1 MRKKFRTQAVTA
13 GVTVAL
19 ALAAG
24 LGMNKA
30 VASDQHQQPVSDDAD
45 DDLLSNLEELA
56 LGYQPFRG
64 DQNRNEIPDGAELAR
79 RCAAVI
85 TELPA
90 YPLWDI
96 PPDANGTYRICHE
109 VDGLERCDVC
119 GEWIHMGGCCI
130 INPKVGLR
138 YPDPHDPLDPQF
150 LPDLALHYMQH
161 GSFDCLGS
169 IHSGRVDL
177 PRLMRVLELR
187 FPYDPNEHQLP
198 LDYPDPCD
206 PGRTLAADTND
217 ADSDLLADSEELA
230 AGYNLYN
237 PDQDQDLTPDGIE
250 LAKQCA
256 GVIDALPEHDLYSG
270 EPAPTQTYKERWFQR
285 GVELCEICG
294 GTVNMGYWRVIN
306 PNLGQSVDVYDI
318 TCHYMRHGSFSY
330 SGRHVATPHGPFHYG
345 RADIALLATI
355 LEMPRQCGQLGILY
369 LPSDSNRD
377 CRVNLK
383 DMAELAENWL
393 NSTEPE

>member
-1 MRKKFRTQAVTA
+1 VRKKFRMQAVTA
-13 GVTVAL
+13 GAAVAL
-19 ALAAG
+19 ALAAS

-30 VASDQHQQPVSDDAD
+30 LASDQHQQPVADDAD

-64 DQNRNEIPDGAELAR
+64 DQNRNEIPDGVELAKL
-79 RCAAVI
+79 CAADI
-85 TELPA
+85 NSLPEWEDSGDGGQA
-90 YPLWDI
+90 PNDI
-96 PPDANGTYRICHE
+96 YKEHYSCW
-109 VDGLERCDVC
+109 GLETCDIC
-119 GEWIHMGGCCI
+119 GEQVNMCHLLVV
-130 INPKVGLR
+130 NPKLNLEVQVP
-138 YPDPHDPLDPQF
+138 Y
-150 LPDLALHYMQH
+150 LALHYMEH
-161 GSFDCLGS
+161 GSFSYAGS
-169 IHSGRVDL
+169 VNNSRCDVPL
-177 PRLMRVLELR
+177 LLRVLERR

-206 PGRTLAADTND
+206 PVRTLAPDTND
-217 ADSDLLADSEELA
+217 ADGDLLADSEELA

-256 GVIDALPEHDLYSG
+256 VVIDALPEHDPYSG

-345 RADIALLATI
+345 RADISLLATI
-355 LEMPRQCGQLGILY
+355 LEMPRQCGQLGTLY
-369 LPSDSNRD
+369 LLSDSNRD

-383 DMAELAENWL
+383 DMAELVENWL
-393 NSTEPE
+393 SSTEPE